1 MSAETMLASL
11 VHGAPDGARGVV
23 IHPRMDGRRT
33 QTHKFRHYAP
43 YNPVAQRVEMHLVS
57 RCAQTVRVGDSAFAF
72 GRGESIWT
80 ESSYKYAPPAFAR
93 LAAAAGFTVA
103 QVWMD
108 PHQLFS
114 VQYLVVR

>member
-1 MSAETMLASL
+1 
-11 VHGAPDGARGVV
+11 
-23 IHPRMDGRRT
+23 
-33 QTHKFRHYAP
+33 
-43 YNPVAQRVEMHLVS
+43 
-57 RCAQTVRVGDSAFAF
+57 VRVSDSAFSF
-72 GRGESIWT
+72 CRGESIWT

-93 LAAAAGFTVA
+93 LTAAAGFTVA

>member
-1 MSAETMLASL
+1 
-11 VHGAPDGARGVV
+11 
-23 IHPRMDGRRT
+23 
-33 QTHKFRHYAP
+33 
-43 YNPVAQRVEMHLVS
+43 
-57 RCAQTVRVGDSAFAF
+57 VGESAFSF
-72 GRGESIWT
+72 CRGESIWT

-93 LAAAAGFTVA
+93 LAAAAGLTVA